1 MRKTLLLLL
10 AALGCAAGAA
20 AQEPATQD
28 AAAESPRVARERIVL
43 RTNVGDMVL
52 ALYPEVAPR
61 HTEQLLKLA
70 RVGAYD
76 GVNFFRVES
85 SFVAQLSD
93 ARYKEPAPSPEQ
105 AAAIHPLPAEFSGL
119 RHRRGTLS
127 MARHDGRP
135 DTGETSFSI
144 LLGDAPHLDGQYT
157 VFGHLENGADVL
169 DLIERAARRGN
180 RPVMP
185 LVVRRAEVVESPEAL
200 AALSLRRAGFYDE
213 GVGSLGRYLTWGA
226 LAAILCGLLLFALSG
241 RRAPVAVGSA
251 GLLLVLVSAFGL
263 FSAYVPRAGSS
274 QWLGF
279 ALFMGVPV
287 LFKLM
292 NRFEGRRVGAGRPST
307 SARPAA

>member
-1 MRKTLLLLL
+1 MLL
-10 AALGCAAGAA
+10 AALGCAATAA
-20 AQEPATQD
+20 AQEPAAQD
-28 AAAESPRVARERIVL
+28 AGREAPRVARERVVL

-61 HTEQLLKLA
+61 HTEQLLRLV
-70 RVGAYD
+70 RMGVYD
-76 GVNFFRVES
+76 GVDFFRVES

-93 ARYKEPAPSPEQ
+93 ARYKQPAPSPEQ
-105 AAAIHPLPAEFSGL
+105 AAAIHPLAAEFSGL

-135 DTGETSFSI
+135 DSGETSFSI

-169 DLIERAARRGN
+169 DLIERVARKGN
-180 RPVMP
+180 RPVRP

-200 AALSLRRAGFYDE
+200 AALGLRRAGFYDE
-213 GVGSLGRYLTWGA
+213 GVGELGRYLTWGA

-241 RRAPVAVGSA
+241 RRAPVAAGSV

-263 FSAYVPRAGSS
+263 FVTYVPRAGTSH
-274 QWLGF
+274 WLGF
-279 ALFMGVPV
+279 ALFLGVPL

-292 NRFEGRRVGAGRPST
+292 NRFEGPRAV
-307 SARPAA
+307 ARKAS

>member
-1 MRKTLLLLL
+1 MRKRLLLLLL
-10 AALGCAAGAA
+10 AALGCAASAA
-20 AQEPATQD
+20 AQEPAAQD
-28 AAAESPRVARERIVL
+28 AGTEAPRVARERVVL

-61 HTEQLLKLA
+61 HTEQLLKLV
-70 RVGAYD
+70 RMGVYD
-76 GVNFFRVES
+76 GVDFFRVES

-93 ARYKEPAPSPEQ
+93 ARYKQPAPSPEQ
-105 AAAIHPLPAEFSGL
+105 AAAIHPLQAEFSQL

-169 DLIERAARRGN
+169 DLIERVARRGN

-213 GVGSLGRYLTWGA
+213 GVGALGRYVTWGA

-263 FSAYVPRAGSS
+263 FAAYVPRAGSS
-274 QWLGF
+274 HWLGF
-279 ALFMGVPV
+279 ALFLGVPV

-292 NRFEGRRVGAGRPST
+292 NRFESQRVVARRT
-307 SARPAA
+307 S